1 VAKAPPTAPQAS
13 LTLPQAR
20 RIAVAAQGLAEPR
33 PGHQVTMRQLQRV
46 IEHIGLIQI
55 DSVNVL
61 ARSHLMPLFSRLG
74 NYDTALLER
83 AAGRRPRRLVEY
95 WAHEASYIP
104 PDTHRLLRWRMEGA
118 DSDAWGSMRRI
129 ARDHPDVVAAV
140 LDEVQQRGPLTAA
153 ELEQELQHDIPAADR
168 KEWGWNWSHTK
179 RALEYLFWSGRL
191 TSAGR
196 TQQFE
201 RRYDLPERVLP
212 PAVARAPD
220 PDPDDA
226 RRELIRIAARA
237 HGVGSEQCLRD
248 YFRLRPQEAQPAI
261 ADLVSAGELIPVVIE
276 GWKRPAYLHRD
287 ARRPRRVN
295 ARALL
300 SPFDSLVFERWRT
313 ENLFGFRYRLE
324 IYVPAPKRVHGYY
337 VLPFLLNDRLV
348 ARVDLKAD
356 RKAGVLRIVAAHG
369 EPETPEATATELAA
383 ELHLMADW
391 LGLTKV
397 QVAKRGD
404 MATKLAAAI

>member
-1 VAKAPPTAPQAS
+1 VAKAAPPALQTS
-13 LTLPQAR
+13 LTLAQAR

-33 PGHQVTMRQLQRV
+33 PGKRVTMRQLQRV
-46 IEHIGLIQI
+46 IDGIGLIQI

-74 NYDTALLER
+74 NYDTALLDR

-95 WAHEASYIP
+95 WAHEASFIP
-104 PDTHRLLRWRMEGA
+104 PATHRLLRWRMEGA
-118 DSDAWGSMRRI
+118 DTDAWGGMRRV
-129 ARDHPDVVAAV
+129 ARDHPELVAAV
-140 LDEVQQRGPLTAA
+140 LDEVARRGPLTAA
-153 ELEQELQHDIPAADR
+153 RLGEELQHDVPVTSR
-168 KEWGWNWSHTK
+168 EEWGWNWSHTK
-179 RALEYLFWSGRL
+179 RALEYLFWSGQV

-201 RRYDLPERVLP
+201 RRYDLPRRVLP
-212 PAVARAPD
+212 PEIANAPD
-220 PDPDDA
+220 PDPADA

-261 ADLVSAGELIPVVIE
+261 AELVSAGELIPVAIE
-276 GWKRPAYLHRD
+276 GWKRPAYLHPE
-287 ARRPRRVN
+287 ARRPRRVS

-356 RKAGVLRIVAAHG
+356 RKAGVLRVVAAHG
-369 EPETPEATATELAA
+369 EPDAPAETPAQLAA

-391 LGLTKV
+391 LGLTS
-397 QVAKRGD
+397 VAVSRRGD
-404 MATKLAAAI
+404 LASGLAAEV